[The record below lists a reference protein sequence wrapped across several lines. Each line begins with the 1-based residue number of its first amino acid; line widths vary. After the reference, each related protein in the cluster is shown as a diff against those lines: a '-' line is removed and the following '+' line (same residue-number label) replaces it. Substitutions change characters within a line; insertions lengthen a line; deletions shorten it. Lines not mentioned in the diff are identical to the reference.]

1 MVASAE
7 DQGRSDTRDLP
18 HSDPVALVGKEDP
31 MRAAIFQMLL
41 KMERSYNDMLYEM
54 QGHASLDSM
63 LALVDSLGAVPGRKA
78 VIYFCEGLTIPASL
92 EARFRAIIHTA
103 NRSNVTVYTVDAAGL
118 RVHSDQATTAQAVQE
133 YGAMGVGD
141 IERRGKYLDALED
154 NGPPLT
160 KDPAVSL
167 GILANQTGG
176 LLINNTNDLE
186 NGIGRIDDDRRNYYL
201 LGYSPTNPALDGS
214 FRRISVKVKTPGLQV
229 RARSG
234 YVAAPDTSVA
244 PVFDYEL
251 PALRA
256 FEAMPRPDAF
266 PFQWVAASVPMPGRP
281 GMAAVSVTVPGSSL
295 SLLGDQKT
303 NEYTGGAVVVAR
315 VRDAQGVVI
324 RKLSQQFRLRGAMT
338 NAQSVKDKTLTFA
351 RFPDLDPGSYQV
363 DVAIYDSAGDRA
375 SVATLPLKIPE
386 VDVPVVGDLLI
397 VDHAERVPA
406 DAPAT
411 GGNPLVLNGLLLKPV
426 IGPTIHAGTAS
437 EVHFALALSLVPGA
451 ASPPVSLSLF
461 SPGGEVLASVRLVL
475 GQPEPS
481 GRLLAVG
488 RVPLAAI
495 PPGRYDL
502 RVTVGTGS
510 EARTRKAALTVIE

>member
-1 MVASAE
+1 
-7 DQGRSDTRDLP
+7 
-18 HSDPVALVGKEDP
+18 
-31 MRAAIFQMLL
+31 MR
-41 KMERSYNDMLYEM
+41 
-54 QGHASLDSM
+54 
-63 LALVDSLGAVPGRKA
+63 
-78 VIYFCEGLTIPASL
+78 
-92 EARFRAIIHTA
+92 
-103 NRSNVTVYTVDAAGL
+103 
-118 RVHSDQATTAQAVQE
+118 
-133 YGAMGVGD
+133 
-141 IERRGKYLDALED
+141 
-154 NGPPLT
+154 
-160 KDPAVSL
+160 
-167 GILANQTGG
+167 
-176 LLINNTNDLE
+176 
-186 NGIGRIDDDRRNYYL
+186 
-201 LGYSPTNPALDGS
+201 
-214 FRRISVKVKTPGLQV
+214 VKTPGLQV

-256 FEAMPRPDAF
+256 FDEAPHPRAF
-266 PFQWVAASVPMPGRP
+266 PFQLVSASVPMPGRP
-281 GMAAVSVTVPGSSL
+281 GMAAVSVTLPGSSL

-315 VRDAQGVVI
+315 VRDADGAVI
-324 RKLSQQFRLRGAMT
+324 RKLSQQYRLRGAMI
-338 NAQSVKDKTLTFA
+338 NAQGLKDKTLTFS

-375 SVATLPLKIPE
+375 SVATLPLTIPG

-426 IGPTIHAGTAS
+426 IGPTIRGGTTS
-437 EVHFALALSLVPGA
+437 EVHFALPLSLVPGTA
-451 ASPPVSLSLF
+451 CPPVALSLF
-461 SPGGEVLASVRLVL
+461 SHDGEVLASVSLVP

-488 RVPLAAI
+488 RVPLSAI

-502 RVTVGTGS
+502 RVTVGTGQG
-510 EARTRKAALTVIE
+510 ARTRKAALTVIE